1 MNLQEGKKLKKK
13 SVMRCPGYASRAAH
27 KALEEIDK
35 SQFEK
40 PEHTADEFF
49 EFCFPLNE
57 EQVMV

>member
-1 MNLQEGKKLKKK
+1 
-13 SVMRCPGYASRAAH
+13 MRRRHYGYGYASRSAQ
-27 KALEEIDK
+27 KALAEMSN

-40 PEHTADEFF
+40 PEHVDDEFF